1 MDFDRLIE
9 REERLRR
16 DVLAGDERA
25 WQVWYEE
32 SFGELSRYVGW
43 RCGGRADFREEVLQE
58 VWLTAV
64 SRIRDFRPAQGSF
77 LNWLRGISAN
87 VVRSQ
92 LRKQGRWSRAAIASD
107 IQPQEPMAPEA
118 SLEEHERRMRVA
130 VTLAALSERHEA
142 VLRAKYLDGLAV
154 QAIAD
159 QWRETPKAIESLLSR
174 ARKAFADE
182 YTRLAGV
189 STDDESLCEG
199 LIHE

>member
-25 WQVWYEE
+25 WRVWYDE
-32 SFGELSRYVGW
+32 SFGELNRYVGW
-43 RCGGRADFREEVLQE
+43 RCGGRADLREEVLQE

-64 SRIRDFRPAQGSF
+64 SRIGDFRPAQGSF
-77 LNWLRGISAN
+77 LNWLRGIAAN

-92 LRKQGRWSRAAIASD
+92 WRKQGRWSRMTTASD
-107 IQPQEPMAPEA
+107 VRPPEPTAPEA
-118 SLEEHERRMRVA
+118 LLEDHERPLRVA
-130 VTLAALSERHEA
+130 VALAALSERHEA

-154 QAIAD
+154 QEIAD

-182 YTRLAGV
+182 YTRLAGL
-189 STDDESLCEG
+189 SITDDSLCEG